1 MKEARNHTATLDRN
15 RSRVIEVA
23 QKAFE
28 TEGIKSVTMDDI
40 AHRLTMSKRTI
51 YQLFADKE
59 DLLLACMQ
67 EHVRT
72 ERERL
77 NRLGEELPNVIQVIL
92 MEFKTRIKNFQKVQ
106 LNIFAEIKKYPRV
119 MEYLQT
125 SREAGVADAVAFF
138 RRGIEQGVFRR
149 DIDFNIVFPVIQQ
162 QVDYVMSNAAF
173 SIYSV
178 TELFTNTVM
187 VTIRGCTT
195 PQGAGIIDDFMKD
208 FNNESTAD

>member
-1 MKEARNHTATLDRN
+1 MKEARNHAATLDRN
-15 RSRVIEVA
+15 RNRVIEVA

-67 EHVRT
+67 EHARV

-77 NRLGEELPNVIQVIL
+77 RRLGEELPDVIQVIL

-106 LNIFAEIKKYPRV
+106 INIFSEIKKYPRV

-187 VTIRGCTT
+187 VTIRGCAT
-195 PQGAGIIDDFMKD
+195 PKGAGIIDDFMTD
-208 FNNESTAD
+208 FNNEHPAG